1 MRGLIINAKKTQCMI
16 MARGTKKEE
25 EPLTIGG
32 TKLDYVG
39 TYKYLGIIISRNGN
53 IKNMIHD
60 RVEKAKKAIFAV
72 TRALKTTQNVSARLA
87 ISIFDKQIQPI
98 LTYGCQL
105 WGIPNC
111 NSTIRV
117 RAEGI
122 GNNTKAKINGI
133 MTILGIE
140 KKAIILCRYCKS
152 RDDVLVKLDNLESKI
167 TIMKNFSKTPITI
180 HINTEEDDKAT
191 EFEKVHSKFCKY
203 VLGISKHS
211 STTLTY
217 SELGRFPL
225 VNRIAAQCIA
235 YWKRMVNG

>member
-1 MRGLIINAKKTQCMI
+1 MYDHGEGNHKREK
-16 MARGTKKEE
+16 
-25 EPLTIGG
+25 PLTIGG

-53 IKNMIHD
+53 IKNMIYD

-140 KKAIILCRYCKS
+140 KQAIIL
-152 RDDVLVKLDNLESKI
+152 
-167 TIMKNFSKTPITI
+167 
-180 HINTEEDDKAT
+180 
-191 EFEKVHSKFCKY
+191 
-203 VLGISKHS
+203 
-211 STTLTY
+211 
-217 SELGRFPL
+217 
-225 VNRIAAQCIA
+225 
-235 YWKRMVNG
+235 